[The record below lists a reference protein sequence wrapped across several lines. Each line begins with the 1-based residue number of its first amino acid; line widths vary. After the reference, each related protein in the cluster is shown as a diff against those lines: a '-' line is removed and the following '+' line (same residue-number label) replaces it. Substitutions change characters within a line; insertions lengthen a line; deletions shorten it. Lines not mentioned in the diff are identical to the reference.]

1 MPLAVRSHLIYAGE
15 LKKKYEGASFQGAEA
30 QDRLRALD
38 AAMPIIEERLGKLN
52 PPPVREK
59 LPILIGGGGEIRD
72 AERYVENGITHLMI
86 GVGGP
91 DYDLSPLRELV
102 SWRDEYRER
111 HPEAAAG

>member
-1 MPLAVRSHLIYAGE
+1 MDRCAADALPRWLLSGIVWFSLPLAVRSHLIYAGE

-59 LPILIGGGGEIRD
+59 LPILIGGGGGSGTPTATSRTE
-72 AERYVENGITHLMI
+72 
-86 GVGGP
+86 
-91 DYDLSPLRELV
+91 SPT
-102 SWRDEYRER
+102 
-111 HPEAAAG
+111 